1 MGRLF
6 KTRVLS
12 NLFPFEVLELFNEQN
27 GGRSDVDDDEEE
39 DGLILPSGWPRIDV
53 MSVSNRISSPLQ
65 ISDML
70 RAGFEPTQNMRAK
83 ALLNEVCSNDN
94 HHTTASVTDVRLTSL
109 RSDFWIL

>member
-39 DGLILPSGWPRIDV
+39 DGLILPSG
-53 MSVSNRISSPLQ
+53 
-65 ISDML
+65 
-70 RAGFEPTQNMRAK
+70 
-83 ALLNEVCSNDN
+83 
-94 HHTTASVTDVRLTSL
+94 
-109 RSDFWIL
+109 